1 MKNFVSSVIYSLIMT
16 FLSVA
21 VIFLLQAPL
30 ISFVYYGFLAGNN
43 SITFNTNIINKV
55 ANTDTITI
63 VVMIVQIILTLGFI
77 MTMFTFISKII
88 NIYLKNEN
96 LIRPYYI
103 VFFFMTS
110 VIPVILIFLSI
121 FLKVRLAIM
130 TLVEEGVFTILNIVI
145 VIFTRKILP
154 DTTNYEYRKYLF
166 TEGSEDD

>member
-130 TLVEEGVFTILNIVI
+130 TLVVEGVFTILNIVI

>member
-88 NIYLKNEN
+88 
-96 LIRPYYI
+96 
-103 VFFFMTS
+103 
-110 VIPVILIFLSI
+110 
-121 FLKVRLAIM
+121 
-130 TLVEEGVFTILNIVI
+130 
-145 VIFTRKILP
+145 
-154 DTTNYEYRKYLF
+154 
-166 TEGSEDD
+166 